1 MSRNTTSNLIKEFD
15 EDYKKTIDSLYFE
28 PNKLTNDE
36 VKERCIDFYNGI
48 WIEDFEI
55 KDIK

>member
-15 EDYKKTIDSLYFE
+15 EDYKKTIDSLDFE

-36 VKERCIDFYNGI
+36 VKELCLDFYNGI
-48 WIEDFEI
+48 CIEDFEI

>member
-36 VKERCIDFYNGI
+36 VKERYIDFYNGI
-48 WIEDFEI
+48 CIEDFEL

>member
-15 EDYKKTIDSLYFE
+15 EDYKKTIDSLYFK

-48 WIEDFEI
+48 
-55 KDIK
+55 

>member
-36 VKERCIDFYNGI
+36 VKELCLYFYNGI
-48 WIEDFEI
+48 CIEDFEL